1 MAVRTL
7 LPSASRTTAQTFTIN
22 VARAKA
28 IRVYLDLT
36 NLNAVTPGLTV
47 TIDAWDSVSNKFV
60 NLLTGA
66 AITTVSTNMY
76 TVGIGV
82 TAVANGAANAYL
94 GDFVRVAVAVAD
106 ADAAT
111 YSLTA
116 HLIR

>member
-7 LPSASRTTAQTFTIN
+7 LASGQRTTAQSFTVN
-22 VARAKA
+22 TARAKA
-28 IRVYLDLT
+28 VRVFLDLT
-36 NLNAVTPGLTV
+36 SLNAVTPVLTV

-66 AITTVSTNMY
+66 AISTVSTNMY

-82 TAVANGAANAYL
+82 TAAANAAANAYL
-94 GDFVRVAVAVAD
+94 GDFIRVAVAVAD